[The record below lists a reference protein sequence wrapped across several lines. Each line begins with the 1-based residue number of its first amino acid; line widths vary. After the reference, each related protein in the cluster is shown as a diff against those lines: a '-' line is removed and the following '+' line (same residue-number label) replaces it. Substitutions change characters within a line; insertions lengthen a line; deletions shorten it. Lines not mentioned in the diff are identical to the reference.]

1 MYSTRPA
8 AKNPAGMW
16 RVATDSSRMST
27 MTRTARSFDS
37 LARRKAR
44 LPEPEPEKYSQ
55 QIIITEDRRPYV
67 G

>member
-8 AKNPAGMW
+8 AKNLAGMW

-27 MTRTARSFDS
+27 MTTTARSFDS

-55 QIIITEDRRPYV
+55 QIRITEEGRPY
-67 G
+67 GG

>member
-8 AKNPAGMW
+8 AKNLAGMW

-27 MTRTARSFDS
+27 MTTTAKAFDS
-37 LARRKAR
+37 LARRNAR

-55 QIIITEDRRPYV
+55 QIIITEERRPYV